1 MSLNAPYNLAQEP
14 DGSIQISK
22 SGTNPFWIELHTR
35 TSSHGT
41 GGQQQIA
48 GAADDQD
55 RTEENRESHD
65 SNSYVPPDTVL
76 AQTDHNSRI
85 NLESANVLKH
95 DPEASSSSVAGPG
108 YPAPA
113 GSSNVQTGVANDHAA
128 KNQRPQSLQFTT
140 SSRPTPTDQQGQTP
154 VKGILKKPSG
164 SVSFDTTVQVS
175 EGGIESREIVTTTES
190 TGFNKSRYSGI
201 KCTIHMTLYKHYV
214 H

>member
-1 MSLNAPYNLAQEP
+1 MSLNAPYSLAKEP

-22 SGTNPFWIELHTR
+22 SGTNPFCTEMHTR

-48 GAADDQD
+48 PGAADHQN
-55 RTEENRESHD
+55 RTEENRESRG

-76 AQTDHNSRI
+76 AQTDHYSRR
-85 NLESANVLKH
+85 NANVPN
-95 DPEASSSSVAGPG
+95 DPEANSSTVAGPG

-113 GSSNVQTGVANDHAA
+113 DSSIVQIGIANDHTA
-128 KNQRPQSLQFTT
+128 KNQRPHSLQIAT
-140 SSRPTPTDQQGQTP
+140 SRPTATDQGQTS

-175 EGGIESREIVTTTES
+175 EGGIETITTTES
-190 TGFNKSRYSGI
+190 TGFNESDYSG
-201 KCTIHMTLYKHYV
+201 TVHDTVHMTL
-214 H
+214 